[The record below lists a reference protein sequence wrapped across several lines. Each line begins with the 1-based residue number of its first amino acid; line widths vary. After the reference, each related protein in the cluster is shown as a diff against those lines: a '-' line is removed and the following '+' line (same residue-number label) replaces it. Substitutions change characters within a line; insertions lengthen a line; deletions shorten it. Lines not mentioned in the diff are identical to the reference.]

1 MKYGEIKTLLTTD
14 RFLPL
19 FICQFLGAFGD
30 NLIRTALVTLLTFT
44 SSQFSDVFRSILVTF
59 AMGLFM
65 APFIAF
71 SATAGQLADKYNK
84 ASLIKWIRCIG
95 IFVTIIGVVGFYTN
109 NYPLILLC
117 IFLTG
122 TESAFFGPVKY
133 SILPDHLDKRE
144 LLVGNGLIEA
154 GTFLAILFGLI
165 IGGVL
170 GTQSYSILAISITL
184 LGISILCFISSLFIP
199 KTTPASDNIIITP
212 NILKEAV
219 ECMKYA
225 AKDEKTFLVI
235 MGISWFWMIGG
246 VILSQLPGYTKE
258 ALNGDHSVYTLLL
271 GVFSIGTGIGSIVC
285 NRILKGQINTQY
297 VPISILL
304 MTVFIFWFWLTGT
317 QFIERNHLGGI
328 HYFLAK
334 PEGLLVCFEI
344 LMIAICGGVFIVPL
358 YAYLQIRA
366 KKSHRSRIIAA
377 NNIYNAIFMVIATI
391 FTMFLIYIG
400 ASISS
405 IILLAGVVNLF
416 TAAYICRI
424 LPHTVIKNIF
434 QALFKILYRVEVR
447 GLENFEKAGDKVL
460 IISNH
465 ASFIDPP
472 LLGAFLP
479 ARLVF
484 AIDTFHARSW
494 WIRPFLSYLRAF
506 PIDPTNP
513 MATKALIE
521 QLKLKHPV
529 VIFPE
534 GRITVTGS
542 LMKIYEGPG
551 LIADK
556 ANAKLLPVRIDGP
569 QYSLF
574 SRLHGK
580 VKLQLFPKITI
591 TILEPQ
597 KIDAPANLVG
607 RDRRHFIGKKLYDIM
622 SNMMFEGHANYGT
635 LFESLLEAK
644 RQYGSNK
651 TIVEDVDRNKLN
663 YNRIITGSFILGKKI
678 FEQTKNSKHVGIFLP
693 NAAGTA
699 VTFFACLAYNKV
711 PAMLNYSTGIRN
723 TLLSCSAAKISTVY
737 TSYRFIEKANFQSY
751 ITAFEQSGIKV
762 VYLEDVRKSLNII
775 DKLFAYVAAKFPTTS
790 YKLINDNKTPN
801 ADEPAVILFTS
812 GTEGTPKGVVLSHTN
827 IQSNIRQLASRVDFN
842 SSDKIFNSLP
852 IFHSFG
858 LTGGFLT
865 PILSGISAFFYP
877 SPLHYRIIPE
887 MVYGSNATIMF
898 GTDTFLSGYA
908 KYAHPYDFYSVR
920 YIFSGA
926 EKLKQETKKVFMEK
940 FGIRI
945 FEGYGTTETS
955 PAISV
960 NTPMHYKTGS
970 VGRILPNIDW
980 IIEPVKGI
988 SKGGK
993 LIVSGP
999 NLMLG
1004 YLKTDN
1010 PGVIQPP
1017 SYKINGK
1024 SQKGWYDTGDVVEID
1039 EDEFITIQGRV
1050 KRFAKIGGEM
1060 VSLAVTEE
1068 IIHTL
1073 WPDNIHA
1080 VISVPHPKRGETLV
1094 LFTNHAKIDREKILH
1109 HIKSMGFTELFQPKI
1124 IQVMKNIPVLGSGK
1138 IDYMELKKLADSIN
1152 FDQIPSEED

>member
-1 MKYGEIKTLLTTD
+1 MKYGEIKTLLTTR
-14 RFLPL
+14 RFFPL

-44 SSQFSDVFRSILVTF
+44 STQFSDLFRSILVNF

-65 APFIAF
+65 FPFIGL

-84 ASLIKWIRCIG
+84 AKLIQWIRFIG
-95 IFVTIIGVVGFYTN
+95 IFFTIIGVIGFYTN
-109 NYPLILLC
+109 NYALILLC

-122 TESAFFGPVKY
+122 TESTFFGPVKY

-154 GTFLAILFGLI
+154 GTFLAILFGILF
-165 IGGVL
+165 GGLL
-170 GTQSYSILAISITL
+170 GAQNYSFLAISISL
-184 LGISILCFISSLFIP
+184 LSISLLSYIISLFIP
-199 KTTPASDNIIITP
+199 QTQPASEEVKITP
-212 NILKEAV
+212 NIIQETL
-219 ECMKYA
+219 ECIKYA
-225 AKDEKTFLVI
+225 AKDEKNFLVI

-246 VILSQLPGYTKE
+246 VFMMQLPGYTKAE
-258 ALNGDHSVYTLLL
+258 LNGDPSVYMLLL
-271 GVFSIGTGIGSIVC
+271 SVFSGGIGIGSIIC
-285 NRILKGQINTQY
+285 NKILKGQINMQY
-297 VPISILL
+297 VPISILA
-304 MTVFIFWFWLTGT
+304 MTGFIFWFWLTGT
-317 QFIERNHLGGI
+317 QFVERNHLGGI

-334 PEGLLVCFEI
+334 PEGLLVCFEV
-344 LMIAICGGVFIVPL
+344 LMIAVCGGIFIVPL
-358 YAYLQIRA
+358 YAYLQVRA

-377 NNIYNAIFMVIATI
+377 NNIYNALFMVAASI
-391 FTMFLIYIG
+391 FISFLIFIKV
-400 ASISS
+400 SISS
-405 IILLAGVVNLF
+405 IILLVGITNLF
-416 TAAYICRI
+416 TAVYICRI
-424 LPHTVIKNIF
+424 LPDTVIKNIF
-434 QALFKILYRVEVR
+434 QAIFKILYRVEVR

-460 IISNH
+460 IIANH

-479 ARLVF
+479 SRLVF

-494 WIRPFLSYLRAF
+494 WIRPFLTYLRAF

-513 MATKALIE
+513 MATKTLIE

-556 ANAKLLPVRIDGP
+556 ANAKLLPIRIDGP

-580 VKLQLFPKITI
+580 VNLKLFPKITI

-597 KIDAPANLVG
+597 KIDAPETLVG
-607 RDRRHFIGKKLYDIM
+607 RERRHFIGKKLYDIM
-622 SNMMFEGHANYGT
+622 SNMMFEGHDSYGT
-635 LFESLLEAK
+635 LFESLIEAK
-644 RQYGSNK
+644 EQYGANK
-651 TIVEDVDRNKLN
+651 VILEDVDQNKLS
-663 YNRIITGSFILGKKI
+663 YNRVLAGSFILGRRI
-678 FEQTKNSKHVGIFLP
+678 SEQSKESKNIGVFLP

-699 VTFFACLAYNKV
+699 VVFFACLAYGKV

-723 TLLSCSAAKISTVY
+723 TILSCTAAKIATVY

-751 ITAFEQSGIKV
+751 ITAFEENGIKV
-762 VYLEDVRKSLNII
+762 VYLEDIRKSLNII
-775 DKLFAYVAAKFPTTS
+775 DKLVGFFAAKFPSTS
-790 YKLINDNKTPN
+790 YKLINNNKIPN
-801 ADEPAVILFTS
+801 ANKPAVILFTS

-842 SSDKIFNSLP
+842 ASDKIFNSLP

-898 GTDTFLSGYA
+898 GTDTFLNGYA
-908 KYAHPYDFYSVR
+908 KYAHPYDFYSIR
-920 YIFSGA
+920 YIFAGA
-926 EKLKQETKKVFMEK
+926 ERLKLETKKIFMEK

-945 FEGYGTTETS
+945 FEGYGTTESS
-955 PAISV
+955 PAVSV
-960 NTPMHYKTGS
+960 NTPMHYKSGS

-980 IIEPVKGI
+980 RIEPVKGI
-988 SKGGK
+988 DKGGR

-999 NLMLG
+999 NIMLG
-1004 YLKTDN
+1004 YLKVDK
-1010 PGVIQPP
+1010 PGVIRAP

-1024 SQKGWYDTGDVVEID
+1024 LQKGWYDTGDVVDID
-1039 EDEFITIQGRV
+1039 EDEFITILGRV

-1060 VSLAVTEE
+1060 ISLSAIEDM
-1068 IIHTL
+1068 ISTL
-1073 WPDNIHA
+1073 WPDNAHA
-1080 VISVPHPKRGETLV
+1080 VISVPHSRKGETLV
-1094 LFTNHAKIDREKILH
+1094 MFTNHNQIDRDKLLA
-1109 HIKSMGFTELFQPKI
+1109 HIKSMGFTELFMPKL
-1124 IQVMKNIPVLGSGK
+1124 IQVLKDLPLLGSGK
-1138 IDYMELKKLADSIN
+1138 IDYVELKNLAETIN
-1152 FDQIPSEED
+1152 FDQMPAEEE

>member
-434 QALFKILYRVEVR
+434 QALFKILY
-447 GLENFEKAGDKVL
+447 N
-460 IISNH
+460 
-465 ASFIDPP
+465 
-472 LLGAFLP
+472 
-479 ARLVF
+479 
-484 AIDTFHARSW
+484 
-494 WIRPFLSYLRAF
+494 
-506 PIDPTNP
+506 
-513 MATKALIE
+513 
-521 QLKLKHPV
+521 
-529 VIFPE
+529 
-534 GRITVTGS
+534 
-542 LMKIYEGPG
+542 
-551 LIADK
+551 
-556 ANAKLLPVRIDGP
+556 
-569 QYSLF
+569 SLF
-574 SRLHGK
+574 
-580 VKLQLFPKITI
+580 
-591 TILEPQ
+591 
-597 KIDAPANLVG
+597 
-607 RDRRHFIGKKLYDIM
+607 
-622 SNMMFEGHANYGT
+622 
-635 LFESLLEAK
+635 
-644 RQYGSNK
+644 
-651 TIVEDVDRNKLN
+651 
-663 YNRIITGSFILGKKI
+663 
-678 FEQTKNSKHVGIFLP
+678 
-693 NAAGTA
+693 
-699 VTFFACLAYNKV
+699 
-711 PAMLNYSTGIRN
+711 
-723 TLLSCSAAKISTVY
+723 
-737 TSYRFIEKANFQSY
+737 
-751 ITAFEQSGIKV
+751 
-762 VYLEDVRKSLNII
+762 
-775 DKLFAYVAAKFPTTS
+775 
-790 YKLINDNKTPN
+790 
-801 ADEPAVILFTS
+801 
-812 GTEGTPKGVVLSHTN
+812 
-827 IQSNIRQLASRVDFN
+827 
-842 SSDKIFNSLP
+842 
-852 IFHSFG
+852 
-858 LTGGFLT
+858 
-865 PILSGISAFFYP
+865 
-877 SPLHYRIIPE
+877 
-887 MVYGSNATIMF
+887 
-898 GTDTFLSGYA
+898 
-908 KYAHPYDFYSVR
+908 
-920 YIFSGA
+920 
-926 EKLKQETKKVFMEK
+926 
-940 FGIRI
+940 
-945 FEGYGTTETS
+945 
-955 PAISV
+955 
-960 NTPMHYKTGS
+960 
-970 VGRILPNIDW
+970 
-980 IIEPVKGI
+980 
-988 SKGGK
+988 
-993 LIVSGP
+993 
-999 NLMLG
+999 
-1004 YLKTDN
+1004 
-1010 PGVIQPP
+1010 
-1017 SYKINGK
+1017 
-1024 SQKGWYDTGDVVEID
+1024 
-1039 EDEFITIQGRV
+1039 
-1050 KRFAKIGGEM
+1050 
-1060 VSLAVTEE
+1060 
-1068 IIHTL
+1068 
-1073 WPDNIHA
+1073 
-1080 VISVPHPKRGETLV
+1080 
-1094 LFTNHAKIDREKILH
+1094 
-1109 HIKSMGFTELFQPKI
+1109 
-1124 IQVMKNIPVLGSGK
+1124 
-1138 IDYMELKKLADSIN
+1138 
-1152 FDQIPSEED
+1152 